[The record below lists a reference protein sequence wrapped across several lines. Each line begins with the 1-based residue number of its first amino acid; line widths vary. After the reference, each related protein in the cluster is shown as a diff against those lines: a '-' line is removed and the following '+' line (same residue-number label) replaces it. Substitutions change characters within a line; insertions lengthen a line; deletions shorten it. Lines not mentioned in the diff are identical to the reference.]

1 MQKMWVDPP
10 AGWRYGFP
18 RVYDPAVDN
27 PDMRV
32 WLWTNGYPE
41 RDLDFACNYLRMWE
55 FTERVS

>member
-10 AGWRYGFP
+10 SGWRYGFP
-18 RVYDPAVDN
+18 KVYDPDAGI

-41 RDLDFACNYLRMWE
+41 RDLDLAVKYLRMWE
-55 FTERVS
+55 VTERVS